1 MNKFNVSQNFM
12 KRTTL
17 KSKMKTNILLII
29 TFLFTTLSYSQELI
43 VKSRFEKIEYV
54 ESVDWYNDD
63 IYCAGYSFKTK
74 INDGNSSDAYLINYD
89 TTLQPKW
96 TLKISDEH
104 SNIIYSIKRH
114 KDKIYALVTQGT
126 VQALTQDVK
135 INLFIISLEGIIEN
149 KVQFGR
155 TFRSPS
161 NISFDGENLIFGHTV
176 SDGISYSSKS
186 ISEIIRYNLNTK
198 KIVRF
203 TSSQYQSK
211 PKKLLV
217 NGTDI
222 YLFGQ
227 YIHRNQPNIMTYR
240 NGKYSEIRLNPR
252 KEEYFLDSYING
264 NILTVVS
271 VFPGVY
277 GDSKKYLI
285 IYYINLDND
294 SINTIS
300 KSYDE
305 LGWEEARFYTF
316 SMGNS
321 SWGII
326 KDTQTKTIKFALI
339 NEKGNVD
346 KTLSFDMQN
355 GGSYLERY
363 IFKSDKYLNANSG
376 GIQIY
381 KFE

>member
-1 MNKFNVSQNFM
+1 MD
-12 KRTTL
+12 
-17 KSKMKTNILLII
+17 KS
-29 TFLFTTLSYSQELI
+29 S
-43 VKSRFEKIEYV
+43 FENIEYV
-54 ESVDWYNDD
+54 EDLEWYDDD

-89 TTLQPKW
+89 TALKPKW

-114 KDKIYALVTQGT
+114 KDKIYALVTQGK
-126 VQALTQDVK
+126 VLPLTRDEK
-135 INLFIISLEGIIEN
+135 INLFIISLDGVIEH
-149 KVQFGR
+149 KVPFGK
-155 TFRSPS
+155 TFLGPS
-161 NISFDGENLIFGHTV
+161 NISIEGDYLIFGHTV
-176 SDGISYSSKS
+176 SDGISYSSNSK
-186 ISEIIRYNLNTK
+186 SEIIKYNLNNK
-198 KIVRF
+198 EIERF
-203 TSSQYQSK
+203 KSSDYQSK
-211 PKKLLV
+211 PKKLIV
-217 NGTDI
+217 NGSDI

-227 YIHRNQPNIMTYR
+227 YIHPTNPTNIMTFR
-240 NGKYSEIRLNPR
+240 KGKYSEISLKP
-252 KEEYFLDSYING
+252 KETEYFLDSYING

-277 GDSKKYLI
+277 GNPKKYLK

-294 SINTIS
+294 SIKSIS

-316 SMGNS
+316 STGNS

-326 KDTQTKTIKFALI
+326 KDSQTKTIKYALI
-339 NEKGNVD
+339 NEKGNVN

-363 IFKSDKYLNANSG
+363 IFKSDKLLNANSS

-381 KFE
+381 KY